1 MDVLIYNL
9 TIYNLSIQKI
19 DLENEYE
26 NQVYSIMPIVGI
38 GRLPTRQGDGNGMG
52 ESIQRGNRAT
62 L

>member
-1 MDVLIYNL
+1 MDVLMYNL

-38 GRLPTRQGDGNGMG
+38 GKLPT
-52 ESIQRGNRAT
+52 
-62 L
+62 